1 VVRLRSDGSVKP
13 DSIDFSLPAAA
24 FAMLV
29 IKMPARYCC
38 RLMRFT
44 QLVNATAPLPG
55 MALSDDK
62 ELFLKP

>member
-1 VVRLRSDGSVKP
+1 VRLRSDGSVKP
-13 DSIDFSLPAAA
+13 DPSDFSQPAAA

-44 QLVNATAPLPG
+44 QLVNATAPIPET
-55 MALSDDK
+55 ALTDDK